1 MRIRRRYK
9 ALASILLVS
18 MLFSGCMFSQLQEEM
33 EEFEEDFYIIGGVI
47 TNRSPHQKDI
57 VVVTYEDTPDKKV
70 AVKAIILESS
80 GDYTMEVKRGN
91 YFLLAFEDR
100 NGNLDPDP
108 DEFVGWYGNPDRI
121 EAASA
126 SRFGSYSIA
135 GVSSLSRATHQT
147 VHGGYDP
154 TFANEDP
161 NRVLPLD
168 AVREL
173 EAEGVFGSLHDFYY
187 ATVGNGTSVASAEQ
201 YGGEIA
207 KILVADGV
215 EAVIL
220 TST

>member
-1 MRIRRRYK
+1 M
-9 ALASILLVS
+9 
-18 MLFSGCMFSQLQEEM
+18 
-33 EEFEEDFYIIGGVI
+33 
-47 TNRSPHQKDI
+47 
-57 VVVTYEDTPDKKV
+57 
-70 AVKAIILESS
+70 
-80 GDYTMEVKRGN
+80 
-91 YFLLAFEDR
+91 LLAKLAGKPFATEYAMPVFDR
-100 NGNLDPDP
+100 VQPAPPVKDMGRARLALVTSGGIVPR
-108 DEFVGWYGNPDRI
+108 GNPDRI